1 MRQYGKAAVDAV
13 GLIQA
18 GISPKK
24 AWIQA
29 ISQYTKS
36 EHSRKKV
43 CPRNAFLGLCAAGM
57 IVGVDSRH
65 PELIGLKNDNGDYA
79 IDAIKLL
86 RQDNFLQQEIMSG
99 KKISEEILDNWW
111 KQIPNTPGTPQDQLH
126 IVMALWQKGLI
137 V

>member
-18 GISPKK
+18 GVPPTE

-29 ISQYTKS
+29 ISRYTES
-36 EHSRKKV
+36 EHSRNKG

-57 IVGVDSRH
+57 VVGVDSRH
-65 PELIGLKNDNGDYA
+65 PELVGLKNDNGDYA
-79 IDAIKLL
+79 IDAVKLL
-86 RQDNFLQQEIMSG
+86 RQDKFLQQEIMSG